1 MRSRSLTETEADTET
16 TTKQKPQKAN
26 TKLKKRKTRAGAY
39 GQRADYRDHNAAEH
53 YSALERHARTSSA
66 AKDTL
71 NKVPRPSAIRLSKL
85 GFQPIER
92 IRNLPE
98 YAAAGL
104 RDADTSKY
112 LPSLSITTVE
122 EFLGLIRGAPKE
134 LAEDLGTSEDKLID
148 LYNAAIAS
156 QLPSI
161 SSETVEDLLAETYS
175 FGLPLEA
182 PPELTDAALAVTPD
196 IEMDMAASES
206 LEDKPELQEESV
218 SLIDQH
224 MPPIRNQGKRG
235 TCVAFSTC
243 AVMEYM
249 SSTAGK
255 PAQHLSVQYLYWL
268 AKGRDRYPKEGTWL
282 TYSFPVAKEQGTCKE
297 LLWPYEPDFIAG
309 DLTHG
314 NPPDGELCR
323 DDASTNTFAR
333 AIRIRDYREPRAIK
347 EQLAQGRPV
356 AIAIPVF
363 KSWYDDVATRLSGNI
378 HLPLK
383 SDRFALS
390 GHALVLVGY
399 GDDELEPGG
408 GYFIVRNS
416 WGEGWAR
423 DSPFGAGYGYI
434 SYGYIQ
440 RFNADA
446 WTGTV

>member
-1 MRSRSLTETEADTET
+1 MRSRYLTKTEEETET
-16 TTKQKPQKAN
+16 TAQQEPQK
-26 TKLKKRKTRAGAY
+26 TKTKVRKRKARAAAHG
-39 GQRADYRDHNAAEH
+39 HNAAA
-53 YSALERHARTSSA
+53 STNVAT
-66 AKDTL
+66 
-71 NKVPRPSAIRLSKL
+71 PSAIRISKL
-85 GFQPIER
+85 HFQPIEK
-92 IRNLPE
+92 IQDLPE

-104 RDADTSKY
+104 RETDTSRY

-122 EFLGLIRGAPKE
+122 EFLGLIRGAPRE
-134 LAEDLGTSEDKLID
+134 LAEDLGTSEDQLID

-156 QLPSI
+156 QLPAMSA
-161 SSETVEDLLAETYS
+161 ETMDDLLAEKYS

-182 PPELTDAALAVTPD
+182 PPELADAALAVTPD
-196 IEMDMAASES
+196 IEMDIPSSES
-206 LEDKPELQEESV
+206 LDAHAELQEESA
-218 SLIDQH
+218 SLIDEH

-243 AVMEYM
+243 AVMEYAA
-249 SSTAGK
+249 SRAGK
-255 PAQHLSVQYLYWL
+255 PDQHLSVQYLYWL
-268 AKGRDRYPKEGTWL
+268 VKGRDGYPKDGTWL
-282 TYSFPVAKEQGTCKE
+282 THSFPVAKELGTCKE
-297 LLWPYEPDFIAG
+297 SLWPYEPDFIAG

-314 NPPDGELCR
+314 DPPDEELCKV
-323 DDASTNTFAR
+323 DAATNAFAR
-333 AIRIRDYREPRAIK
+333 AIRIRDYRDPRAIK

-363 KSWYDDVATRLSGNI
+363 KSWYDDAATRLSGNI

-383 SDRFALS
+383 SDRYALS

-399 GDDELEPGG
+399 GEDELEPGG

-423 DSPFGAGYGYI
+423 DSPFGSGYGYI

-446 WTGTV
+446 WTGTM